1 MSELQSYRTM
11 IQFANNDLE
20 EAVSTVN
27 DDRFGKRPTPDAN
40 PVNFVYF
47 HVLRHWDRDINV
59 RIQGQDPS
67 QDAWHRGG
75 FTGLTG
81 YNPDGKGDPNIG
93 TGYGYSQ
100 PEVDE
105 VTTDKAALLRYHQT
119 LWLETDALLSSL
131 DEESLNVERT
141 SPSGSTLTTAGR
153 LQHLI
158 AHTYV
163 HVGDIEY
170 IKGLVG
176 APPCD
181 VPNIG

>member
-1 MSELQSYRTM
+1 MSELQGYRTM
-11 IQFANNDLE
+11 IQYAANDLE
-20 EAVSTVN
+20 EAVSTVG
-27 DDRFGKRPTPDAN
+27 DEQFGKRSTPGAN

-75 FTGLTG
+75 FSELTG
-81 YNPDGKGDPNIG
+81 YNPDGKGDIG

-100 PEVDE
+100 AEVDE
-105 VTTDKAALLRYHQT
+105 VTTDKAALLRYHQM
-119 LWLETDALLSSL
+119 LRQETDALLDSL
-131 DEESLNVERT
+131 DEESLRIERP

-158 AHTYV
+158 AHTYL
-163 HVGDIEY
+163 HIGDIEY

-176 APPCD
+176 APPSD
-181 VPNIG
+181 LPNIG

>member
-1 MSELQSYRTM
+1 MSELESYRTM
-11 IQFANNDLE
+11 IQFANNDLR

-27 DDRFGKRPTPDAN
+27 DARFGERPIPDAN

-59 RIQGQDPS
+59 RIQGQDPGK
-67 QDAWHRGG
+67 DAWHRGG
-75 FTGLTG
+75 FTEITG
-81 YNPDGKGDPNIG
+81 YNPDGKGDPGIG

-100 PEVDE
+100 TEVDE
-105 VTTDKAALLRYHQT
+105 VTTDKAALLRYQRT
-119 LWLETDALLSSL
+119 LWEETDALLTSL
-131 DEESLNVERT
+131 DEESLRVERT

-153 LQHLI
+153 FQHLI
-158 AHTYV
+158 AHTYL

-176 APPCD
+176 APGCD

>member
-11 IQFANNDLE
+11 IQFATNDLA
-20 EAVSTVN
+20 EAISTVS
-27 DDRFGKRPTPDAN
+27 DGQFGTRPNPDAN

-47 HVLRHWDRDINV
+47 HVLRHWDRDIDV
-59 RIQGQDPS
+59 RIQGQDPG

-75 FTGLTG
+75 FSELSG
-81 YNPDGKGDPNIG
+81 YNPDGKGELGIG

-100 PEVDE
+100 AEVDE
-105 VTTDKAALLRYHQT
+105 VTTDKAALTRYHQM
-119 LWLETDALLSSL
+119 LRGETDTLLGSL
-131 DEESLNVERT
+131 DEKSLSVERT

-153 LQHLI
+153 FQHLI

-176 APPCD
+176 APACD

>member
-11 IQFANNDLE
+11 IEFANNDLK
-20 EAVSTVN
+20 EAVSTVG
-27 DDRFGKRPTPDAN
+27 DEQFGKRPTPEAN

-59 RIQGQDPS
+59 RIQRQDPA

-75 FTGLTG
+75 FSELSG
-81 YNPDGKGDPNIG
+81 YNPDGKGNPDIG

-100 PEVDE
+100 AEVDE
-105 VTTDKAALLRYHQT
+105 VTTDKAALSRYQQM
-119 LWLETDALLSSL
+119 LWDETDALLDSL
-131 DEESLNVERT
+131 DEDSLRIERP

-158 AHTYV
+158 AHTYL
-163 HVGDIEY
+163 HIGDIEY

-181 VPNIG
+181 LPNIG

>member
-11 IQFANNDLE
+11 IQFATNDLE
-20 EAVSTVN
+20 ETISTVG
-27 DDRFGKRPTPDAN
+27 DEQFGARPNPAAN

-59 RIQGQDPS
+59 RIQGQDPG
-67 QDAWHRGG
+67 QDTWHRGG
-75 FTGLTG
+75 FSELTG
-81 YNPDGKGDPNIG
+81 YNPDGKGDPDIG

-100 PEVDE
+100 VEVDE
-105 VTTDKAALLRYHQT
+105 VTADKAALMRYHQMLRDETNT
-119 LWLETDALLSSL
+119 LLESL
-131 DEESLNVERT
+131 DEESLRVERA

-176 APPCD
+176 APACD

>member
-1 MSELQSYRTM
+1 M
-11 IQFANNDLE
+11 IQYATSDLE
-20 EAVSTVN
+20 EAVLVVTAEQ
-27 DDRFGKRPTPDAN
+27 FGKRPAPGAN
-40 PVNFVYF
+40 PVNFIYF

-59 RIQGQDPS
+59 RIQGHDPN

-75 FTGLTG
+75 FSELSG
-81 YNPDGKGDPNIG
+81 YNPDGKGHENLG

-100 PEVDE
+100 AEVDE
-105 VTTDKAALLRYHQT
+105 VTTDKAALSRYQQM
-119 LWLETDALLSSL
+119 LAVETDALLKTMDDDRL
-131 DEESLNVERT
+131 RVERT
-141 SPSGSTLTTAGR
+141 SPSGSTKTAAGW

-170 IKGLVG
+170 IKGLIG

>member
-11 IQFANNDLE
+11 IQFATNDLE
-20 EAVSTVN
+20 EAISTVGN
-27 DDRFGKRPTPDAN
+27 GQFGTRPNPNAN

-75 FTGLTG
+75 FSELTG
-81 YNPDGKGDPNIG
+81 YNPDGKGDPNLG

-100 PEVDE
+100 AEVNE
-105 VTTDKAALLRYHQT
+105 VTADKSALTRYQQMLRE
-119 LWLETDALLSSL
+119 ETDALLTSQ
-131 DEESLNVERT
+131 DEESLRVERA
-141 SPSGSTLTTAGR
+141 SPSGGTLTTAGR

-176 APPCD
+176 APACD